1 MYIISLRPVRVG
13 KRPRPRAQT
22 KTRRSRRTAGVPKQ
36 RPEGLARRNALQAVH
51 RDRVDGYAGLHLCVD
66 GRCKLYLYLYLH
78 LHLYQVSA
86 KSRCAHRAA
95 VLLGGAAAG
104 RARVSVDRGGTLVDL
119 GPVLALA
126 LALALAWL
134 DAMRCGGWSPVEPT
148 TGEASSGQLV

>member
-1 MYIISLRPVRVG
+1 M
-13 KRPRPRAQT
+13 
-22 KTRRSRRTAGVPKQ
+22 
-36 RPEGLARRNALQAVH
+36 H

-66 GRCKLYLYLYLH
+66 GPCKLY

-86 KSRCAHRAA
+86 KSRCARRAA

-134 DAMRCGGWSPVEPT
+134 DAM
-148 TGEASSGQLV
+148 